1 MLRLLAA
8 AELPG
13 RHDTIGR
20 NVVRAIG
27 IGNANS
33 LYVNEENEHVRN
45 LAGIGNVWNTIREL
59 NVSEIREEAEARVTI
74 ALVGDTAAR
83 DPIVRAL
90 RGQPGRFPAAAQDAL
105 LEYDVPL
112 RIEQSN
118 DLRTA
123 SLIVLAIAGNLPAT
137 PELQRSA
144 DQLALAGAPV
154 VVACLGSSRLPA
166 LSGGQSLDLGR
177 LHVIF
182 VPQPSSE
189 QIDTTLLPE
198 LVEQIRGEE
207 RVAAARR
214 LAGLRDAVT
223 RALIGEASFSN
234 ATYALT
240 SGISE
245 IIPVLNLPL
254 NAADLLV
261 LTKNQALMVYRIG
274 LAFGAP
280 GDFQDQMRE
289 IVPVIGSGFMWRQI
303 ARQLVGLIP
312 GFGIVPKVAVAYA
325 GTYAVGQAAARWY
338 ARSEVLS
345 KSALSKLYKQALAI
359 GRERA
364 TDLITRRR
372 HDEEANETKPEPER
386 PRGLRRFLPRPK
398 DPPVPPEK

>member
-1 MLRLLAA
+1 MLRLLAV
-8 AELPG
+8 AEQPG
-13 RHDTIGR
+13 RHDTIGP
-20 NVVRAIG
+20 NVVRATG

-33 LYVNEENEHVRN
+33 RYVNEEKEDVPN
-45 LAGIGNVWNTIREL
+45 LAGIGSVWNTIREL

-74 ALVGDTAAR
+74 ALVGDTADRA
-83 DPIVRAL
+83 PIVRAL
-90 RGQPGRFPAAAQDAL
+90 RGQPGRFPAAGEDAL

-154 VVACLGSSRLPA
+154 VVVCLGSSRLPA
-166 LSGGQSLDLGR
+166 L
-177 LHVIF
+177 F
-182 VPQPSSE
+182 
-189 QIDTTLLPE
+189 
-198 LVEQIRGEE
+198 EQIRAEE

-289 IVPVIGSGFMWRQI
+289 ILPVIGGGFMWRQI

-325 GTYAVGQAAARWY
+325 GTYAAGQAAARWY

-364 TDLITRRR
+364 TDLIPRRR